1 MSSSLIRTNNHNK
14 KTSKQIRSL
23 IAALFLSEVGWG
35 DRATEAGP
43 HQIIPGSSLG
53 IKGFRLILPSLRHT
67 RY

>member
-1 MSSSLIRTNNHNK
+1 
-14 KTSKQIRSL
+14 L
-23 IAALFLSEVGWG
+23 IAAFFLSEVGWG

-53 IKGFRLILPSLRHT
+53 IKGFRLILPSLRHA